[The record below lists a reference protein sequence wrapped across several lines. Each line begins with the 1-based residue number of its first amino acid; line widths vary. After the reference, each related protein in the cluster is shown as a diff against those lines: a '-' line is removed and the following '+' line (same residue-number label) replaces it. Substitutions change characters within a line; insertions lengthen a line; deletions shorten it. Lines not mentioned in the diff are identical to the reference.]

1 MNVPYDTAAGLRDI
15 EAYRDE
21 CNDKLKDIKEAMVEC
36 AEGILKSIDHA
47 YFCELNKS
55 AEEIEGYL
63 EDLKFNAD
71 ELRNLEH
78 DYDQTL

>member
-21 CNDKLKDIKEAMVEC
+21 CHDKLRDIKEAMVEC
-36 AEGILKSIDHA
+36 AEGILKTIDNA
-47 YFCELNKS
+47 DFCELNEAS
-55 AEEIEGYL
+55 DIIEGYL
-63 EDLKFNAD
+63 EDLKFNSD

-78 DYDQTL
+78 DYDSTL